1 MRSKLRSNTLIT
13 SQILKA
19 CANGASTTRIVN
31 RPSPNSLKLMSYLLL
46 IDEGLIE
53 VTSAGS
59 GGVHKTTAKGRNMIE
74 RIEQFHG
81 GLEPR

>member
-31 RPSPNSLKLMSYLLL
+31 RPSPNSLKVMSYLLL
-46 IDEGLIE
+46 IDDGLIE

-59 GGVHKTTAKGRNMIE
+59 GGCSKNDS
-74 RIEQFHG
+74 
-81 GLEPR
+81 